1 MFEAKIRVN
10 TARNTFTVLLAAII
24 LLSPNSGLQPAAGAK
39 YRQAISNFKIRY
51 AVKDEPLL
59 GAPSGLDRELCN
71 YLARSTNRLPS
82 STLRTRWPAL
92 VLRGEAPPISW
103 KTLSGDR
110 AEKIVRT
117 ALESLPGATNG
128 GQPTVESLG
137 RRAHAEISPVM
148 DGKVLYRVTF
158 PYATF
163 GSLAHRSS
171 GPSDSEIGT
180 VLIMSDANGSVSSE
194 NNAAFSQE
202 VFRFRGKMF
211 SLNYEDLSVH
221 QLDVKYPAFSAVRI
235 CSLVKG

>member
-1 MFEAKIRVN
+1 MFEAKRRFIM
-10 TARNTFTVLLAAII
+10 ARNTAVVLLASIVS
-24 LLSPNSGLQPAAGAK
+24 LSPNSGLQPAAGSK

-92 VLRGEAPPISW
+92 VLRGEAVPISW
-103 KTLSGDR
+103 KSLSGDR
-110 AEKIVRT
+110 AEKVVRA
-117 ALESLPGATNG
+117 ALESLPGAKNG
-128 GQPTVESLG
+128 GQPTAESLG
-137 RRAHAEISPVM
+137 SRAHAEISPIV

-163 GSLAHRSS
+163 GSLERRSS
-171 GPSDSEIGT
+171 GPSDAEIGT
-180 VLIMSDANGSVSSE
+180 VLIMSDANGNVSSE

-202 VFRFRGKMF
+202 IFRFKRKMF
-211 SLNYEDLSVH
+211 SLDYEDLSVH
-221 QLDVKYPAFSAVRI
+221 RIDVQYPAFSAVRV